1 MLYPETNSSSRAFD
15 LTQFISHLWRWAW
28 LVILAT
34 LLAGAAAYLVSGLI
48 PPTYQAQTTVLINE
62 VPSNQT
68 VDYSSIV
75 LSSQLSQTYA
85 QMMIKSPVLDEVAKR
100 VGVAKILPE
109 NITAI
114 AETNMQLITVSA
126 ESSSPGLAADIANT
140 LVDVFREQTQTLQTS
155 RFTSYKANLLT
166 QIAEMEKQI
175 QAVNDQLKKT
185 GNQAAVAL
193 YNTQLKSYQDAYNT
207 LLQSY
212 EQVQLTEAQIST
224 SIVQIEPALPPAK
237 PISPNTLQN
246 VALAALAGMLLSA
259 AAIYLMGAMDDSLK
273 TPDEFS
279 NTLKLPVL
287 GIIPHYRS
295 GKKILPLEAQ
305 PRSTVSDTFRSLRTN
320 INIIKT
326 NSELPV
332 KIILITSPMPGDG
345 KTTVAVNLATAFA
358 QNGQKVTLI
367 DANLRR
373 PAIHDQLQIPN
384 STGLSQALS
393 AVRNRLTLK
402 DYLKSTRI
410 NYLAVITSGKATP
423 TPSELLGSSQ
433 MKSILD
439 SIQSFS
445 DIVLIDTPPS
455 LSAADA
461 SALMPFVDAVLLVMK
476 PGSTHQISARHL
488 IEQLERANVNI
499 LGIALNNV
507 NMRRLQDQYY
517 YYGRIDYGFA
527 KDQTHIQPSRKPVSK
542 HVRAVKST
550 AK

>member
-1 MLYPETNSSSRAFD
+1 MLYPETNSSSRTFD
-15 LTQFISHLWRWAW
+15 LTQYISHLWRWAW

-34 LLAGAAAYLVSGLI
+34 LLAGAAAYFVSGLI
-48 PPTYQAQTTVLINE
+48 PPTYQAKTTILINE

-68 VDYSSIV
+68 IDYSSIV

-109 NITAI
+109 NITAT
-114 AETNMQLITVSA
+114 AETNLQLITVSA
-126 ESSSPGLAADIANT
+126 KSNSPGLAADIANT
-140 LVDVFREQTQTLQTS
+140 LVEVFREQTQSLQTS
-155 RFTSYKANLLT
+155 RFTTYKANLLT
-166 QIAEMEKQI
+166 QIDEMEKQI
-175 QAVNDQLKKT
+175 QGVNEQLKKT
-185 GNQAAVAL
+185 GNAAAVAL

-212 EQVQLTEAQIST
+212 EQVQLTEAQISS
-224 SIVQIEPALPPAK
+224 SIVQIEPAIPPAK

-246 VALAALAGMLLSA
+246 VGLAAVVGMLLSA
-259 AAIYLMGAMDDSLK
+259 AAIYLVGAMDDSLK
-273 TPDEFS
+273 SPEDFS

-287 GIIPHYRS
+287 GIIPHFNS
-295 GKKILPLEAQ
+295 GKRTLPLEAQ

-326 NSELPV
+326 NSELP
-332 KIILITSPMPGDG
+332 IRTILITSPMPGDG
-345 KTTVAVNLATAFA
+345 KTTVVVNLATAFA
-358 QNGQKVTLI
+358 QNGQKVTLV

-373 PAIHDQLQIPN
+373 PTVHNQLQIPN
-384 STGLSQALS
+384 NTGLSQALS
-393 AVRNRLTLK
+393 PVKNRLTLK

-423 TPSELLGSSQ
+423 TPSELLGSPQ
-433 MKSILD
+433 MKGILD
-439 SIQSFS
+439 SVKSFS

-476 PGSTHQISARHL
+476 PGSTHLISAHHL

-499 LGIALNNV
+499 LGIALNNI
-507 NMRRLQDQYY
+507 NMRRLQDEYY

-527 KDQTHIQPSRKPVSK
+527 KDQSKNQPPRKPASK
-542 HVRAVKST
+542 HVRVVKST
-550 AK
+550 TK